1 MLWNKTLT
9 PPVGPSAAYVF
20 LLSYLCMLFY
30 QEVILLSII
39 IIIFKS
45 TCIVTEVKFVRSD
58 WTNRKSRYGYSSNPT
73 DGF

>member
-1 MLWNKTLT
+1 MLCNKTLT

-30 QEVILLSII
+30 QEVIVLSVIT
-39 IIIFKS
+39 IIFKS

-58 WTNRKSRYGYSSNPT
+58 RTKRKSRYGYRSNPK